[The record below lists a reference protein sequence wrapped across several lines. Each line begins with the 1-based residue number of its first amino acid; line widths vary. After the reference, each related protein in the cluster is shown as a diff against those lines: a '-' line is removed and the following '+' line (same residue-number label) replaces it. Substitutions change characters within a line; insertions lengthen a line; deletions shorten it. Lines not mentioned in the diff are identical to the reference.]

1 MDDSLSVTL
10 RIPNEEAKIIQD
22 IFNEEEE
29 PRFVLTKSKAYGI
42 ATEMEIYVDRSC
54 DLLFLMKK
62 VQRIITYESNRGRI
76 PEIVKLEMENFKL
89 KQQVEELKKQQLCKQ
104 QP

>member
-10 RIPNEEAKIIQD
+10 RIPNEDAKIIHD

-29 PRFVLTKSKAYGI
+29 PRFILTSSKSWGI
-42 ATEMEIYVDRSC
+42 ATEMEIYVDRSS

-62 VQRIITYESNRGRI
+62 VQRIITYESKRGKI
-76 PEIVKLEMENFKL
+76 PEIVRLEMENFKL
-89 KQQVEELKKQQLCKQ
+89 KQEIEELKKQQTCK
-104 QP
+104 